1 MKKVLFFALSAAMF
15 AACSNTEELGSLQ
28 TAQQDVNAPVN
39 FSVYAPR
46 TATRAGLPGG
56 SDLTATDPALKYG
69 INTAS
74 LQSGRHASAGFG
86 VFGYYTSNSDY
97 DTNNSTP
104 NFMYNQQVVYDNTKS
119 VWNYEPVKYWPNE
132 FGDAAVSDDLDKLT
146 FFAYAPQIDAT
157 INTGVPVM
165 GTDDEAAVSLGFA
178 DKAAWDAF
186 LAGAKLNIELKDQ
199 VQKLNITQLTKNT
212 ATGDPIVK
220 YVVDTK
226 PATSVDL
233 LWGVAGNSEYEGMN
247 GKTVKAGD
255 CYIDLTKQKGNN
267 SGVMDKKLMW
277 NFKHAL
283 ARLNVQI
290 VTAVDVVTAP
300 GGNAVDYDPTKSYE
314 IGSEA
319 SEIKDKGN
327 GAKDDSTKVYVRSI
341 KFSGFALKGAL
352 NLHSDDVITGA
363 SDAER
368 VKNAQP
374 KWMDYDGTKDLTF
387 EEVTF
392 LDGLKD
398 GKEGTTDNVQKNEG
412 ISALNPI
419 LLEESTPASGIWG
432 AKKAG
437 VPTDAFVN
445 LFAGSFNGTADDPA
459 APIYVIPA
467 NEKMDVTICYDVQTA
482 DKNLSELLSDGIN
495 HGSAIENIITKND
508 VFNGAIE
515 PGKAYT
521 LKIILG
527 LESVKFDVEVTNWD
541 VQTDAATELPANE

>member
-1 MKKVLFFALSAAMF
+1 MF

-165 GTDDEAAVSLGFA
+165 PSDA
-178 DKAAWDAF
+178 DFYTSVGVADQTAWNALCDG
-186 LAGAKLNIELKDQ
+186 LVIEPKDQ

-255 CYIDLTKQKGNN
+255 CFIDLTKQKGNTT
-267 SGVMDKKLMW
+267 GKMDKKLFW

-290 VTAVDVVTAP
+290 VAAVDVVTDP
-300 GGNAVDYDPTKSYE
+300 DNDPTTDDYDPSKSDK
-314 IGSEA
+314 IGTEA
-319 SEIKDKGN
+319 N
-327 GAKDDSTKVYVRSI
+327 TTVDDSTKVYVRSV
-341 KFSGFALKGAL
+341 KFGGFALKGAL
-352 NLHSDDVITGA
+352 NLHSDDVTAGA
-363 SDAER
+363 TDAER
-368 VKNAQP
+368 VANAQP

-398 GKEGTTDNVQKNEG
+398 GKEGTADNVQKNEG
-412 ISALNPI
+412 VSALNPV
-419 LLEESTPASGIWG
+419 LLETTTPGIWS
-432 AKKAG
+432 KKDAG
-437 VPTDAFVN
+437 VPTDAYVN
-445 LFAGSFNGTADDPA
+445 LFAGANNDPT

-467 NEKMDVTICYDVQTA
+467 NETMDITITYDVQTA
-482 DKNLSELLSDGIN
+482 DDKLADLLSDGIS
-495 HGSAIENIITKND
+495 HGNAVENIITKTD
-508 VFNGAIE
+508 IFKGVKIM
-515 PGKAYT
+515 PGYAYT
-521 LKIILG
+521 VKIILG
-527 LESVKFDVEVTNWD
+527 LESVKFDVTVTPWD
-541 VQTDAATELPANE
+541 ETTPAATPELPNNI

>member
-46 TATRAGLPGG
+46 TATRAGLPG
-56 SDLTATDPALKYG
+56 SYDATEGYG
-69 INTAS
+69 ITTNT
-74 LQSGRHASAGFG
+74 LKTGFHKGAGFG
-86 VFGYYTSNSDY
+86 VFGFYTSNSDY

-104 NFMYNQQVVYDNTKS
+104 NFMYNQKVVWDNGKS

-132 FGDAAVSDDLDKLT
+132 FGDAAKSDDLDKLT

-157 INTGVPVM
+157 INNGVPVM
-165 GTDDEAAVSLGFA
+165 GTDDEAAISLGFA

-186 LAGAKLNIELKDQ
+186 LAAEKLNIELKDQ

-226 PATSVDL
+226 PYTSVDL
-233 LWGVAGNSEYEGMN
+233 LWGVAGNSEYVGMN

-255 CYIDLTKQKGNN
+255 CFIDLTKQKGNTA
-267 SGVMDKKLMW
+267 GDPAKTDKKLFW

-290 VTAVDVVTAP
+290 VAAVDVVTDP
-300 GGNAVDYDPTKSYE
+300 DNDPTTDDYDPSKSDK
-314 IGSEA
+314 IGTEA
-319 SEIKDKGN
+319 N
-327 GAKDDSTKVYVRSI
+327 TTVDDSTKVYVRSV
-341 KFSGFALKGAL
+341 KFGGFALKGAL
-352 NLHSDDVITGA
+352 NLHSDDVTAGA
-363 SDAER
+363 TDAER
-368 VKNAQP
+368 VANAQP
-374 KWMDYDGTKDLTF
+374 KWMDFDGTKDLTF

-398 GKEGTTDNVQKNEG
+398 GKEGTADNVQKNEG
-412 ISALNPI
+412 VSALNPV
-419 LLEESTPASGIWG
+419 LLETTTPGIWS
-432 AKKAG
+432 KKDAG
-437 VPTDAFVN
+437 VPTDAYVN
-445 LFAGSFNGTADDPA
+445 LFAGANNDPT

-467 NEKMDVTICYDVQTA
+467 NETMDITITYDVQTA
-482 DKNLSELLSDGIN
+482 DDKLADLLSDGIS
-495 HGSAIENIITKND
+495 HGNAVENIITKTD
-508 VFNGAIE
+508 IFKGVKIM
-515 PGKAYT
+515 PGYAYT
-521 LKIILG
+521 VKIILG
-527 LESVKFDVEVTNWD
+527 LESVKFDVTVTPWD
-541 VQTDAATELPANE
+541 ETTPAATPELPNNI